1 MTTHNPVS
9 SFYLRCCCTSTHS
22 TRHFS
27 HKTHKR
33 RGCSIFHRG
42 GDEVCLYPG
51 GMGGPERRKS
61 VTFQRQLFWFGDGS
75 LNSETRL
82 AITSGWSV
90 TRKTEKP
97 TENSKTRTEPKPKI
111 TDFSK
116 TEPNRNRIQKPR
128 LTEKGHFWKFWVK
141 SGRKSEKILRFRLV
155 LLKKHSNPKKFLQK
169 CCKLS
174 FKHLLALL
182 KKCRILSQF
191 LSTNAD
197 G

>member
-1 MTTHNPVS
+1 MASTVLLRMYLAKLTSCWDFLPLCESRAVGARLVS
-9 SFYLRCCCTSTHS
+9 AS
-22 TRHFS
+22 
-27 HKTHKR
+27 
-33 RGCSIFHRG
+33 
-42 GDEVCLYPG
+42 P
-51 GMGGPERRKS
+51 
-61 VTFQRQLFWFGDGS
+61 
-75 LNSETRL
+75 L
-82 AITSGWSV
+82 ALPNTSGWSV

>member
-1 MTTHNPVS
+1 MTVVTCQFSPN
-9 SFYLRCCCTSTHS
+9 CTGKNQESCES
-22 TRHFS
+22 LLLIRWRQFFFS
-27 HKTHKR
+27 
-33 RGCSIFHRG
+33 ILIQDF
-42 GDEVCLYPG
+42 
-51 GMGGPERRKS
+51 
-61 VTFQRQLFWFGDGS
+61 
-75 LNSETRL
+75 
-82 AITSGWSV
+82 TSGWSV

-128 LTEKGHFWKFWVK
+128 LTEKGHFWNFWVK
-141 SGRKSEKILRFRLV
+141 SRRKSEKILRFQLG

-174 FKHLLALL
+174 YKHLLTLL

>member
-1 MTTHNPVS
+1 MFENWLNISDFIFRILAYSSKFNP
-9 SFYLRCCCTSTHS
+9 
-22 TRHFS
+22 
-27 HKTHKR
+27 KE
-33 RGCSIFHRG
+33 IP
-42 GDEVCLYPG
+42 CL
-51 GMGGPERRKS
+51 
-61 VTFQRQLFWFGDGS
+61 V
-75 LNSETRL
+75 
-82 AITSGWSV
+82 TSGWSV
-90 TRKTEKP
+90 TRKTEEP

>member
-1 MTTHNPVS
+1 MHEIYCAFS
-9 SFYLRCCCTSTHS
+9 SEIICHFVPSFS
-22 TRHFS
+22 KKDFSRHFWLEC
-27 HKTHKR
+27 KKNT
-33 RGCSIFHRG
+33 
-42 GDEVCLYPG
+42 V
-51 GMGGPERRKS
+51 
-61 VTFQRQLFWFGDGS
+61 FG
-75 LNSETRL
+75 
-82 AITSGWSV
+82 SGWSV
-90 TRKTEKP
+90 TRKTVEP
-97 TENSKTRTEPKPKI
+97 TETSKTRTEPKPKI

-128 LTEKGHFWKFWVK
+128 LTEKGHFWNFWVK
-141 SGRKSEKILRFRLV
+141 SRRKSEKILRFQLG

-174 FKHLLALL
+174 YKHLLTLL